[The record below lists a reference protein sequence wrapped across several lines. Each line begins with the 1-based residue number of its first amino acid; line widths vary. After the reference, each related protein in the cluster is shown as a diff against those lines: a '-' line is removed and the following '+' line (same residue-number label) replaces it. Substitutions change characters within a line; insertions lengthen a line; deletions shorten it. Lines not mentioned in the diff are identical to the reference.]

1 MSSLALCA
9 GARAAASSPIKPVTE
24 SLLECDVDISP
35 PPAFLSNTF
44 YHIIQSPTHTDKT
57 FFEDLVYLLKCVDP
71 VPGVTLSIAVALMET
86 VDKASW
92 KRMSTELIDA
102 EFRFEDVEIDT
113 LILYFPPYNNLID
126 PTREAFRH
134 CIGSHYVYGF
144 SLLMTIIGKYLH
156 TANYRPWLT
165 KRRSSFAN
173 PLSLPKDDPKLL
185 LFEPTIQTCQAFNRE
200 ARGLWQIR
208 RQFFC
213 EVWSQAKGSS
223 LLARGLQVTLVLL
236 KYAEFTNFQFPW
248 NWIVILN
255 PVLLMWAELNREI
268 PFLAAAY
275 AKFYSL
281 DDKGPYAKL
290 ILPQDQLEEFAAP
303 RLNNLYQVAKA
314 IASEFGPPS
323 ISQITSGPKTTYI
336 QDLCNKA
343 LVIVRAAGAA
353 KTVDSD
359 GAL

>member
-126 PTREAFRH
+126 PTREAFQTLYW
-134 CIGSHYVYGF
+134 I
-144 SLLMTIIGKYLH
+144 
-156 TANYRPWLT
+156 
-165 KRRSSFAN
+165 
-173 PLSLPKDDPKLL
+173 PL
-185 LFEPTIQTCQAFNRE
+185 R
-200 ARGLWQIR
+200 LWVQ
-208 RQFFC
+208 
-213 EVWSQAKGSS
+213 
-223 LLARGLQVTLVLL
+223 
-236 KYAEFTNFQFPW
+236 FTNDHYRK
-248 NWIVILN
+248 IST
-255 PVLLMWAELNREI
+255 
-268 PFLAAAY
+268 Y
-275 AKFYSL
+275 C
-281 DDKGPYAKL
+281 KL
-290 ILPQDQLEEFAAP
+290 SSMAHQKKIIFCQSS
-303 RLNNLYQVAKA
+303 K
-314 IASEFGPPS
+314 S
-323 ISQITSGPKTTYI
+323 SQG
-336 QDLCNKA
+336 
-343 LVIVRAAGAA
+343 
-353 KTVDSD
+353 
-359 GAL
+359 